1 MCRAASETGQ
11 QMGSLLDKFSWNE
24 TDQASDRPS
33 SPEQLVDMGDGHAVL
48 DFTYRYLEAHSRP
61 PSDDEVHNVTATI
74 ARYKGPSVVR
84 WADLESILTG
94 LFAMERT

>member
-1 MCRAASETGQ
+1 
-11 QMGSLLDKFSWNE
+11 MGGLLDKFSWYE
-24 TDQASDRPS
+24 ADLASGRPS

-61 PSDDEVHNVTATI
+61 PSDDEVRKVTATI
-74 ARYKGPSVVR
+74 ARYKGPQVVR

-94 LFAMERT
+94 LFATARA